1 MKIVIVDDH
10 DIVRSGLANL
20 LESQNRNYE
29 IVAMLESGEKAYH
42 FLSKNDADLVLMD
55 ISMNGISGIET
66 ARKILKRN
74 KEQKII
80 ILTMHDNPIFIN
92 QAFEI
97 GVLGYLSKNKLTTD
111 LSPAI
116 ESVRKNIK
124 FISEDFQS
132 VLNYS
137 TDDKLKILTPREFEI
152 FKFFINGNTIDEIS
166 AQLSISK
173 KTVSNNLAEVKS
185 KLEISSDF
193 ELFKLGI
200 RYKILDQASFGI
212 LE

>member
-1 MKIVIVDDH
+1 
-10 DIVRSGLANL
+10 
-20 LESQNRNYE
+20 
-29 IVAMLESGEKAYH
+29 
-42 FLSKNDADLVLMD
+42 
-55 ISMNGISGIET
+55 
-66 ARKILKRN
+66 
-74 KEQKII
+74 
-80 ILTMHDNPIFIN
+80 MHDNPIFIN

-111 LSPAI
+111 LFSAI

-137 TDDKLKILTPREFEI
+137 TDDKLKTLTPREFEI
-152 FKFFINGNTIDEIS
+152 FKFFINGSTIDKIAE
-166 AQLSISK
+166 QLSISK

-200 RYKILDQASFGI
+200 KYKILDQAPFGI